1 MNEKENKKQDIIE
14 LFKISISQQ
23 KQILT
28 DLDKIE
34 STIRKINKRIGLIE
48 ISTQENKEFLQDEIA
63 DIVLVMKE
71 YLKQ

>member
-48 ISTQENKEFLQDEIA
+48 TSTQENKEFLQDEIA

-71 YLKQ
+71 YLK

>member
-28 DLDKIE
+28 DLNKIE

>member
-28 DLDKIE
+28 DLNKIE

-48 ISTQENKEFLQDEIA
+48 ISTQENKEFLENEIA
-63 DIVLVMKE
+63 DIGLVMKE
-71 YLKQ
+71 YLKR